1 MRLLPRL
8 AQCVRFRTAK
18 TPPNPSPIAVVLA
31 SPQWHVAVTD
41 RPGLD
46 PTWPRSRCESS
57 LQLPGQMANPS
68 LCSCDVHKNI
78 HKVPSQFSKQRLS
91 LYFMS
96 PNYSWN
102 QLHWISWTHVNTFL
116 FAASPMIPMLLE
128 SPKQDPLPS
137 GNSATKR
144 PSWPLQSCHWPLQN
158 ATRSPRLPQAV
169 HRDTA
174 SAFLRRLHVAPAG
187 TAATKWIEMMDP
199 EFGFEV
205 WLKTKTGEWRSK
217 VMTEGIKHNFLPPH
231 CNIHPSTFTPP
242 ADLRGGS
249 SSMLSSQHL
258 FDTAKDVS
266 KACYKNPLHTQEAK
280 GRGILQGPFIST
292 HRRAW

>member
-1 MRLLPRL
+1 MCSF
-8 AQCVRFRTAK
+8 QNCQD
-18 TPPNPSPIAVVLA
+18 TPKSFSDCCRPCISAMARRRDGQAWARSDVTSQPLRVISSITWANGKPIAVA
-31 SPQWHVAVTD
+31 AVMYT
-41 RPGLD
+41 
-46 PTWPRSRCESS
+46 
-57 LQLPGQMANPS
+57 
-68 LCSCDVHKNI
+68 KYI
-78 HKVPSQFSKQRLS
+78 HKVPTQFSKQRLS